1 MFFFMDFKD
10 SANRMQ
16 DKMSKLIIILL
27 RCSLSSHFRQRKQ
40 KKRRFKKISLI
51 LYGKMLIWH
60 L

>member
-1 MFFFMDFKD
+1 ML
-10 SANRMQ
+10 

-27 RCSLSSHFRQRKQ
+27 RCSLTSHFRQRKQ